1 MPSHVCFPRF
11 RSALAVAALVAVPV
25 YPLLG
30 LGPAPPLPAPGAP
43 AEPGTPKPKPAA
55 AAAALDTLTF
65 TNGDTLHGKL
75 NREVGGTVFFQSEI
89 LGEVSVPWSKI
100 RSLETQAAFVVLEN
114 KPGVHIRHSVVQA
127 SQGTVAVAD
136 GKVMVKPGDAP
147 PPVPSHTTRQ
157 EIVRSVQ
164 MPIPVA
170 DAPYILDL
178 VTFNRQVRE
187 TPNFFAGWN
196 GSATAGV
203 TLVQGTENQ
212 RTYTS
217 SIALVRTVPTVTWLA
232 LRNRTQAD
240 FSSSY
245 GKITQPA
252 YFSGSTLVPPT
263 YTKSSIFHADAE
275 RDEYFTDRLFVLGQ
289 TAFDHNFSQGL
300 DLQQVYGAGLGVT
313 AIKRSSQQ
321 LELKATLQYEKQQF
335 IAGAAGTNQ
344 NLIGSTLS
352 ATYVLKLPRSIVFN
366 QQIAYVPAFNNVR
379 AYSANETDALTFPFY
394 KNVAFTVGTIDSYL
408 NDPVPAEP
416 PTTRNSFQFTTGITY
431 TLKSKY

>member
-1 MPSHVCFPRF
+1 M
-11 RSALAVAALVAVPV
+11 AYLAVPGC
-25 YPLLG
+25 PLLG
-30 LGPAPPLPAPGAP
+30 FAPDALPAPHA
-43 AEPGTPKPKPAA
+43 KPAA
-55 AAAALDTLTF
+55 AADTLTF

-75 NREVGGTVFFQSEI
+75 SREVGGTVFFQSEI
-89 LGEVSVPWSKI
+89 LGEVSVPWNKI
-100 RSLETQAAFVVLEN
+100 RSLETRAGFVVLAN
-114 KPGVHIRHSVVQA
+114 KPGAHIRHSVLQA
-127 SQGTVAVAD
+127 SQGAVAVD
-136 GKVMVKPGDAP
+136 NGKVTVTPGDAP
-147 PPVPSHTTRQ
+147 PPGASRTARQ
-157 EIVRSVQ
+157 EIVRPVET
-164 MPIPVA
+164 PIPVA
-170 DAPYILDL
+170 EAQYILDL
-178 VTFNRQVRE
+178 DTFNRQVRE

-217 SIALVRTVPTVTWLA
+217 SIALVRTVPTVPWLTS
-232 LRNRTQAD
+232 RNRTQAD

-252 YFSGSTLVPPT
+252 YFSGASLIPSN

-275 RDEYFTDRLFVLGQ
+275 RDQYFTDRLYALAQ

-313 AIKRSSQQ
+313 VIKRPAQQ
-321 LELKATLQYEKQQF
+321 LDLKATLQYEKQQF

-352 ATYVLKLPRSIVFN
+352 ATYLLKLPRSIVFN

>member
-1 MPSHVCFPRF
+1 MLPHASFSRLCFRAVF
-11 RSALAVAALVAVPV
+11 AVLASIALPGD
-25 YPLLG
+25 PLLG
-30 LGPAPPLPAPGAP
+30 FAAASYAAVAPGEPGAP
-43 AEPGTPKPKPAA
+43 HPKPAA
-55 AAAALDTLTF
+55 TAPDTLTF

-100 RSLETQAAFVVLEN
+100 RSLETRASFVVLEN
-114 KPGVHIRHSVVQA
+114 KPGAHIRRSLLQA

-136 GKVMVKPGDAP
+136 GKIAVEPGDAP
-147 PPVPSHTTRQ
+147 PPIVSRAARQ
-157 EIVRSVQ
+157 EMVRPVQ

-178 VTFNRQVRE
+178 ETFNRQVRE
-187 TPNFFAGWN
+187 TPNLFAGWN

-203 TLVQGTENQ
+203 TLVEGTENQ

-217 SIALVRTVPTVTWLA
+217 SIALVRTVPTVSWLNS
-232 LRNRTQAD
+232 RNRTQAG

-252 YFSGSTLVPPT
+252 YFSRGVLVPST

-275 RDEYFTDRLFVLGQ
+275 RDQYFTNRLYVLVQ

-300 DLQQVYGAGLGVT
+300 DLQQVYGGGLGVT
-313 AIKRSSQQ
+313 AIKRPAQQ
-321 LELKATLQYEKQQF
+321 LDLKATLQYEKQQF
-335 IAGAAGTNQ
+335 IAGAAGTSH
-344 NLIGSTLS
+344 NLIGSTIS
-352 ATYVLKLPRSIVFN
+352 ATYLLKLPRSIVFN
-366 QQIAYVPAFNNVR
+366 QQIAYVPTFNNVR
-379 AYSANETDALTFPFY
+379 DYSASETDALTFPFY